1 MPDTRARIDFMKK
14 LHLFRNLN
22 DEQLKSTAEKMKEQT
37 LPEADTVFVQG
48 MPADALYLIY
58 QGRVEVNRQAKN
70 RKMKLATLV
79 RGDYFGE
86 HGLLT
91 GQTRNATVK
100 ADKGTVLLLIMR
112 EDFKRMLRKIPGM
125 RETFEMIVDSRKL
138 AARMQFKWLL
148 DNEVIYFIARKHPIV
163 LYQSLLIPTL
173 IMLGILVMAISAIFL
188 PGLGLT
194 LAALAGVFF
203 LVDGAWMVWKYLD
216 WGNDF
221 YIVTNQR
228 VIWLEKVIGLYDSR
242 NEASLNT
249 VLSVST
255 ESSEQGR
262 WFDFGTVVVRT
273 YTGQIRMEFVG
284 SPKQASMMIEEYW
297 QRTKDGVRTNEQ
309 DSLKQAIRSKLGYP
323 APGKPAAPPPPPAKV
338 KRTPMTS
345 FRSWWGK
352 TFMVRTESGGNVTY
366 RKHVFILFKATMIH
380 NLVFLILLAAPLLWL
395 FFFGAPPLWILGII
409 ALGIAI
415 DAMLWGYEYV
425 DWSNDLYQVTNDQI
439 IDIERKPF
447 GEETRKSSPLENIL
461 STEYKRKGFF
471 ATIFNFGTVFITVGG
486 TQFNFEDVADPPA
499 VQQDIVRRQQARTQ
513 KKKESEGAAERDRM
527 IDWLAMYHR
536 TVEEIEKE
544 QNQAKPKTG

>member
-1 MPDTRARIDFMKK
+1 MPDTRARMDFMKK

-37 LPEADTVFVQG
+37 IPEADTVFVQG

-58 QGRVEVNRQAKN
+58 QGRVEVNRQTKN
-70 RKMKLATLV
+70 KKMKLATLV
-79 RGDYFGE
+79 KGDYFGE

-100 ADKGTVLLLIMR
+100 ADKGTVLLLISR
-112 EDFKRMLRKIPGM
+112 EDFRRMLRKIPGL
-125 RETFEMIVDSRKL
+125 RENFEIIVASRKL
-138 AARMQFKWLL
+138 AAQMQFKWLL
-148 DNEVIYFIARKHPIV
+148 DNEVIYFIARKHPIL
-163 LYQSLLIPTL
+163 LYQSLLIPAL
-173 IMLGILVMAISAIFL
+173 VMLAIIVMAISGVFL

-194 LAALAGVFF
+194 LAALAGVFA
-203 LVDGAWMVWKYLD
+203 LADGAWMAWKYID

-228 VIWLEKVIGLYDSR
+228 VIWLEKVVGLYDSR

-249 VLSVST
+249 ILSVST

-273 YTGQIRMEFVG
+273 YTGQIRMEYLG
-284 SPKQASMMIEEYW
+284 SPKQASTMIEEYW
-297 QRTKDGVRTNEQ
+297 QRTKEGARNNEQ
-309 DSLKQAIRSKLGYP
+309 DNLKQAIRNKLGYP
-323 APGKPAAPPPPPAKV
+323 APAKPAAPPPAPV
-338 KRTPMTS
+338 KTKKTPITN

-352 TFMVRTESGGNVTY
+352 TFMVRTESGGNVIY
-366 RKHVFILFKATMIH
+366 RKHVFILFKATLIH
-380 NLVFLILLAAPLLWL
+380 NLVFLLLLAAPVIW
-395 FFFGAPPLWILGII
+395 FFLFGAPPIWILGILG
-409 ALGIAI
+409 LGIAI
-415 DAMLWGYEYV
+415 DAVMWGYEYV
-425 DWSNDLYQVTNDQI
+425 DWSNDLYQVTNEQI

-461 STEYKRKGFF
+461 STEYKRQGIF
-471 ATIFNFGTVFITVGG
+471 ATLFNFGTVFITVGG

-513 KKKESEGAAERDRM
+513 KKKEAEGAAERDRI
-527 IDWLAMYHR
+527 IDWLAMYHK
-536 TVEEIEKE
+536 TVEEIERE